1 MIRRSGFT
9 LVELLVVIAIIGV
22 LVALLLPAVQAAREA
37 ANRMSCGNNLKQ
49 IGIAVHNHHDTH
61 RHLPYGAS
69 DGQNQDCCNWNTA
82 NNIRD
87 IRGWAWSFHIL
98 PFIEQQSLYDLGGTT
113 TANHTLIGQTAVN
126 GYFCPSRRPPGIY
139 GSSAK
144 NDYAANGGGHIS
156 AATVTVGG
164 TSFTFKGF
172 GEDGPFTQ
180 VWDDSQ
186 LTASGGITSQT
197 PMKRKRTFASLKDG
211 LSNTMLIGEKQV
223 HDTKWGS
230 AGGDNENWHNSGWDE
245 DMARFGYEV
254 PQPDSLHPDDSQ
266 PNIWSR
272 RFGGPH
278 SGGVQVVRGD
288 GSVSLVPYTIDA
300 TVWLNFCRITD
311 GQPLP
316 GL

>member
-1 MIRRSGFT
+1 MLRRPAFT

-82 NNIRD
+82 NDIKD

-98 PFIEQQSLYDLGGTT
+98 PFMEQQPLYDLGGTT
-113 TANHTLIGQTAVN
+113 AANHTLIGQTAVN
-126 GYFCPSRRPPGIY
+126 AYFCPSRRAPGIY

-144 NDYAANGGGHIS
+144 CDYAANGGGSIS
-156 AATVTVGG
+156 ATTVTIGASTV
-164 TSFTFKGF
+164 SLKGF
-172 GEDGPFTQ
+172 GDDGPFAQ
-180 VWDDSQ
+180 PWDDGQ
-186 LTASGGITSQT
+186 LTASGGIVSST
-197 PMKRKRTFASLKDG
+197 PMKRKRTFASINDG
-211 LSNTMLIGEKQV
+211 LSNTALVGEKQL
-223 HDTKWGS
+223 HDTTWGS
-230 AGGDNENWHNSGWDE
+230 AGGDNENWYNSGWDE
-245 DMARFGYEV
+245 DMSRFGYQSPE
-254 PQPDSLHPDDSQ
+254 PDKLHPDSTQ
-266 PNIWSR
+266 ATFWSR

-278 SGGVQVVRGD
+278 SGGVQMVRAD
-288 GSVSLVPYTIDA
+288 GSVTLVPYTVDA
-300 TVWLNFCRITD
+300 LTWFNFCRMND
-311 GQPLP
+311 GQPIA

>member
-1 MIRRSGFT
+1 MLRRPAFT

-82 NNIRD
+82 YDIKD

-98 PFIEQQSLYDLGGTT
+98 PFMEQQPLYDLGGTT
-113 TANHTLIGQTAVN
+113 AANHTLIGQTAVN
-126 GYFCPSRRPPGIY
+126 GYYCPSRRPPGIY

-144 NDYAANGGGHIS
+144 NDYAANGGGNIS
-156 AATVTVGG
+156 GGAVTVGG
-164 TSFTFKGF
+164 TSFTLKGY
-172 GEDGPFTQ
+172 GDDGPFSQ
-180 VWDDSQ
+180 PWDDNQ
-186 LTASGGITSQT
+186 IKPGPVTSST
-197 PMKRKRTFASLKDG
+197 PMKRKRTFANIKDG
-211 LSNTMLIGEKQV
+211 LSNTALVGEKQL
-223 HDTKWGS
+223 HDAVWGA
-230 AGGDNENWHNSGWDE
+230 AGGDNELWHNSGWDE
-245 DMARFGYEV
+245 DMSRFGYQTPE
-254 PQPDSLHPDDSQ
+254 PDKLHPDVTTPS
-266 PNIWSR
+266 NFWSR

-278 SGGVQVVRGD
+278 SGGVQMVRAD
-288 GSVSLVPYTIDA
+288 GSVTLVPYTVDA
-300 TVWLNFCRITD
+300 LTWFNFCRMND
-311 GQPLP
+311 GQAIS